1 MTTIVKTKFTNVR
14 LTVDADIEN
23 QFLYDENPE
32 AIKQSLLNEFV
43 KVKSGGYENIC
54 MGNVVEVQVLGEVER
69 DVEWDGDG
77 PDAAEDENETNS

>member
-14 LTVDADIEN
+14 LVVDADIES
-23 QFLYDENPE
+23 QFLYDSDPD

-43 KVKSGGYENIC
+43 KVKSGAYENIC
-54 MGNVVEVQVLGEVER
+54 MGNVTEVQVLGEVER

-77 PDAAEDENETNS
+77 PGADDES